1 MIASH
6 FLAGVSRRPWRAVA
20 AAAVVIAVSLY
31 GAAKAGAESAD
42 SEQPGLG
49 LKFAS
54 DTAAQDEFY
63 RGVTV
68 LPDAQLRKLRGGFT
82 FGALQFDFAAWVKVL
97 INGNMVAHTKIVWNG
112 SQFVDQ
118 PQSDTVAPPAGVS
131 ISPFM
136 QQGPI
141 GLKGIKISRD
151 GDSKSSFALHS
162 INVQH
167 TLGAVINQIKGTAG
181 ESFRVEQ
188 QIGADLTIN
197 NFNQLRGN
205 LLGGAA
211 IGNLAKAG
219 VPDSMMFGN

>member
-1 MIASH
+1 MISSQS
-6 FLAGVSRRPWRAVA
+6 LAGVSRRPWRVVLG
-20 AAAVVIAVSLY
+20 AAAVVAVSLY
-31 GAAKAGAESAD
+31 GAANAGAESAARD
-42 SEQPGLG
+42 LG
-49 LKFAS
+49 LKL
-54 DTAAQDEFY
+54 
-63 RGVTV
+63 
-68 LPDAQLRKLRGGFT
+68 LPDSVAHDEAYLGLKPLPDSELRRLRGGFT

-97 INGNMVAHTKIVWNG
+97 INGDLVAHTKIVWNG
-112 SQFVDQ
+112 SQFTEMDGGG
-118 PQSDTVAPPAGVS
+118 TVPAPSGVT

-141 GLKGIKISRD
+141 GLKGIKIDRD
-151 GDSKSSFALHS
+151 GQSKSSFALHS

-167 TLGAVINQIKGTAG
+167 TLGAVINQIKGTGG

>member
-1 MIASH
+1 MISSEP
-6 FLAGVSRRPWRAVA
+6 LAGLSRRSWRAVLG
-20 AAAVVIAVSLY
+20 AAAVVAASLY
-31 GAAKAGAESAD
+31 GAANAGAESAAQD
-42 SEQPGLG
+42 EVHLG
-49 LKFAS
+49 LKLLS
-54 DTAAQDEFY
+54 DSAAHDELY
-63 RGVTV
+63 RGVKP
-68 LPDAQLRKLRGGFT
+68 LPDSQLRQLRGGFT

-97 INGNMVAHTKIVWNG
+97 INGDLVAHTKIVWNG
-112 SQFVDQ
+112 SQFAEMDGGG
-118 PQSDTVAPPAGVS
+118 TVAPPAGVS

-136 QQGPI
+136 QQGPV
-141 GLKGIKISRD
+141 GLKGLKISRD

-167 TLGAVINQIKGTAG
+167 TLGAVINQIKGTGG
-181 ESFRVEQ
+181 ESFQVEQ